1 VLGPSK
7 TLGREV
13 CVLFISLVHVAAQ
26 VEAGGGS
33 RLISEL
39 RVNEIVAVTE
49 VPEDTD
55 CGWLGG
61 FRVRHPEQS
70 GWFPAHV
77 VSRAPAARAVKGK
90 LAKMLPEPD
99 RPAGMDADAQMMHEE
114 EQVLEQLERHGDDGM
129 SEGDSHSNG
138 ARAAAASRTPDRHR
152 GADGSGNGSTP
163 QAGSAAG
170 WTVAASPRTPAA
182 AERSSPGSAML
193 ASGAARKTSRRSA
206 PATSQDVPPPTPM
219 SSDARP

>member
-1 VLGPSK
+1 MLD
-7 TLGREV
+7 V
-13 CVLFISLVHVAAQ
+13 CVLFVSFVCVVGQ
-26 VEAGGGS
+26 VEAGGSGS

-90 LAKMLPEPD
+90 LAKMLPELD
-99 RPAGMDADAQMMHEE
+99 RASGMDPEAQMMHEE
-114 EQVLEQLERHGDDGM
+114 EQVLEQLGRHGDNDV
-129 SEGDSHSNG
+129 SEGDSHTDGS
-138 ARAAAASRTPDRHR
+138 RAAAAGRTPDR
-152 GADGSGNGSTP
+152 GADGSGNGNTP
-163 QAGSAAG
+163 QAVSPAG

-193 ASGAARKTSRRSA
+193 ASGAARKMSRRAVPAAASHDA
-206 PATSQDVPPPTPM
+206 PSPTP
-219 SSDARP
+219 SDARP

>member
-1 VLGPSK
+1 MPD
-7 TLGREV
+7 V
-13 CVLFISLVHVAAQ
+13 CVLFVLFVCVVGQ
-26 VEAGGGS
+26 VDAGGSGS

-49 VPEDTD
+49 VPEDTG

-90 LAKMLPEPD
+90 LAKMLPESD
-99 RPAGMDADAQMMHEE
+99 RPSGMDAEAQMMREE
-114 EQVLEQLERHGDDGM
+114 EQILDQLGRHGDNNVPEADSYSDG
-129 SEGDSHSNG
+129 S
-138 ARAAAASRTPDRHR
+138 RAAAEGRTPDRS
-152 GADGSGNGSTP
+152 ADGSGNGSTP
-163 QAGSAAG
+163 QAGSPAG

-193 ASGAARKTSRRSA
+193 ASGAARKLSRCA
-206 PATSQDVPPPTPM
+206 VPEATSQDVPPPTP
-219 SSDARP
+219 SDARP